1 MIQITWN
8 IEFHFDFYSEFTEFP
23 TDVRLELLAK
33 LTLLQEF
40 GPNLKRPHVDTLNG
54 STYTNMKELRF
65 QAADGVW
72 RVAFAFDPRREAI
85 LLVAGDKSGSS
96 EKRFYKQII
105 KIADSRFADHLNKLM
120 EQETDDN

>member
-1 MIQITWN
+1 MIWN
-8 IEFHFDFYSEFTEFP
+8 IDFHSDFYSEFTEFS

-54 STYTNMKELRF
+54 SAYTNMKELRF

-72 RVAFAFDPRREAI
+72 RVVFAFDPGRSAI

-96 EKRFYKQII
+96 EKRFYQQLI
-105 KIADSRFADHLNKLM
+105 KIADSRFTGHLNKLM

>member
-1 MIQITWN
+1 MTWN
-8 IEFHFDFYSEFTEFP
+8 IEFHSDFYSEFTEFP

-54 STYTNMKELRF
+54 STYTNRSELRF

-72 RVAFAFDPRREAI
+72 RVAFVFDPGRSAI

-96 EKRFYKQII
+96 EKRFYKQLI
-105 KIADSRFADHLNKLM
+105 KIADSRFADHLIKLM
-120 EQETDDN
+120 EPETDDN

>member
-1 MIQITWN
+1 MTWN
-8 IEFHFDFYSEFTEFP
+8 IEFYLDFYSEFTEFP

-40 GPNLKRPHVDTLNG
+40 GPNLKRPHVDTLND
-54 STYTNMKELRF
+54 STYTNRSELRF

-72 RVAFAFDPRREAI
+72 RVAFAFDPRRTAI

-96 EKRFYKQII
+96 EKRFYKQLI
-105 KIADSRFADHLNKLM
+105 KIADSRFTGHLNKLM
-120 EQETDDN
+120 EPETNDN

>member
-1 MIQITWN
+1 MTWN

-40 GPNLKRPHVDTLNG
+40 CPNLKRLHVDTLNG
-54 STYTNMKELRF
+54 SAYINRSELRF
-65 QAADGVW
+65 QAAGGVGG
-72 RVAFAFDPRREAI
+72 VAFAFDPRRSAI

-96 EKRFYKQII
+96 KNRFYKQLI
-105 KIADSRFADHLNKLM
+105 KIVDSRFTAHLNKLM
-120 EQETDDN
+120 EPETDDN

>member
-1 MIQITWN
+1 MTWN
-8 IEFHFDFYSEFTEFP
+8 IEFHSDFYSEFTELP
-23 TDVRLELLAK
+23 TDVRLEFLAK

-40 GPNLKRPHVDTLNG
+40 DPNLKRPHVDTLNG

-72 RVAFAFDPRREAI
+72 RVAFAFDPRRSAI

-96 EKRFYKQII
+96 EKRFYKQLI
-105 KIADSRFADHLNKLM
+105 KIADSRFAGHLNKLM

>member
-1 MIQITWN
+1 MTWN

-65 QAADGVW
+65 QAAGGVW
-72 RVAFAFDPRREAI
+72 RVAFAFDPRRSAI

-96 EKRFYKQII
+96 EKRFYKQLI
-105 KIADSRFADHLNKLM
+105 KIADSRFTGHLNKLM
-120 EQETDDN
+120 EPETDDN

>member
-1 MIQITWN
+1 MTWN
-8 IEFHFDFYSEFTEFP
+8 IEFHSDFYSEFTEFP

-33 LTLLQEF
+33 LTLLEEF

-65 QAADGVW
+65 QAVDGVW
-72 RVAFAFDPRREAI
+72 RVAFAFDPGRSAI

-96 EKRFYKQII
+96 EKRFYKQLI
-105 KIADSRFADHLNKLM
+105 KIADSRFTSHLNKLM
-120 EQETDDN
+120 EQEKDDN

>member
-1 MIQITWN
+1 MTWN
-8 IEFHFDFYSEFTEFP
+8 IQFHFDFYSEFSEFP

-85 LLVAGDKSGSS
+85 LLVGGDKSGSS
-96 EKRFYKQII
+96 EKRFYKQLI
-105 KIADSRFADHLNKLM
+105 KIADSRFTDHLNKLM
-120 EQETDDN
+120 EPETDDN